1 MLTLSIPGEPVA
13 KGRPK
18 ASVWAGRVHMRT
30 PERTATWEA
39 GASMLLRNAWAGR
52 APLAEPVV
60 VEVQALAS
68 RPKAMLPKA
77 MGGSAP
83 ASRPPPE
90 GRCWRQTKPDG
101 DNVLK
106 AVADALVKAGVLRDD
121 VHVVR
126 WVVESR
132 YAALGEGPAVEVVMR
147 FVEAS

>member
-30 PERTATWEA
+30 PEKTATWEA
-39 GASMLLRNAWAGR
+39 GASMLMRNAWGGQ
-52 APLAEPVV
+52 APLAVPVV
-60 VEVQALAS
+60 VEVQAVAS
-68 RPKAMLPKA
+68 RPMAMLPKA

-90 GRCWRQTKPDG
+90 DRCWRQTKPDG
-101 DNVLK
+101 DNVIK

-132 YAALGEGPAVEVVMR
+132 YAALGEGPAVEVVVR
-147 FVEAS
+147 GVGTP